1 MVPEGALMAFSF
13 VAIGASLGG
22 TDALQVLLPA
32 LPGDFP
38 AALALV
44 LHRGRDSDESLI
56 DFLQRNCR
64 LPVGEAQDKT
74 LITPGHVYVAPADYH
89 LLVEGNHFALSTEAA
104 VAYARPSIDV
114 LFESAAEAWGKAAI
128 GVILTGTGQ
137 DGAQGLA
144 AIKRYGGLTVVQA
157 PATAERSDMPNGAL
171 ATGMVDEI
179 LPLDEI
185 APFLARRCSSI

>member
-13 VAIGASLGG
+13 VVIGTSWGG
-22 TDALQVLLPA
+22 TNALRVLLPA
-32 LPGDFP
+32 LPGDFR
-38 AALALV
+38 AVLALV
-44 LHRGRDSDESLI
+44 LHRGRDSDETLI

-64 LPVGEAQDKT
+64 LPVREAQDKT

-104 VAYARPSIDV
+104 VTYARPSIDV

-128 GVILTGTGQ
+128 GVILTGAGR

-157 PATAERSDMPNGAL
+157 PATAERSDMPNAAL
-171 ATGMVDEI
+171 ATGMVDEV

-185 APFLARRCSSI
+185 APFLVKRCSSI